1 MKACAECGL
10 VNPDEAITCP
20 GCNGQSWASLAPPIP
35 GAVRLDPVSEP
46 GKPGA
51 FDADDTVVCPA
62 CTEPNPS
69 LLTRCR
75 RCRGPLSGG
84 ATMLAGYE
92 AGAVQQGVTM
102 TRRHKFIAFGIWI
115 LSIPCTVGALLN
127 LALTVLRWD
136 REIGPAMLLVSII
149 LVVITGSVT
158 WFGARHWIFGRT

>member
-1 MKACAECGL
+1 
-10 VNPDEAITCP
+10 
-20 GCNGQSWASLAPPIP
+20 
-35 GAVRLDPVSEP
+35 
-46 GKPGA
+46 
-51 FDADDTVVCPA
+51 
-62 CTEPNPS
+62 
-69 LLTRCR
+69 
-75 RCRGPLSGG
+75 
-84 ATMLAGYE
+84 MLAGYE